1 MYLFILIKLKGLW
14 STVNL
19 MYKMPS
25 YSMSLCIERF
35 LRHFAKSK
43 PSKTRGLDPSW
54 SLYPHARLL
63 LTVKIN
69 GMLPNMLQICKNER
83 NENTI

>member
-43 PSKTRGLDPSW
+43 PGKTRGLDPS
-54 SLYPHARLL
+54 
-63 LTVKIN
+63 
-69 GMLPNMLQICKNER
+69 
-83 NENTI
+83 